1 MATLA
6 PVLDR
11 ADAHRTS
18 ADLRA
23 HFEQVRRGS
32 VDLAARLSAE
42 DACVQSMPD
51 ASPAKWHL
59 AHVTWF
65 FETFVLEP
73 NEARFKPYHPAFR
86 ELFNSYYN
94 GIGKQFSRPDRGMIT
109 RPALDEV
116 LNYRDAVDQ
125 RVNKLIDESS
135 SELFS
140 LIELGLQHEQQHQE
154 LLLMDI
160 KHLLSLNP
168 LNPAYANG
176 SLAAGEPATV
186 AWIDCA
192 GGLVEIGGSSE
203 TFHFDNELPRH
214 RVWLEPYRVASRLV
228 TNGEYLEFVRAGAY
242 DDPLLWLADGWS
254 QRCAADWHAPAYWQ
268 RHDDAWFEFTLH
280 GLLPLS
286 MSAPVAHVSY
296 YEADAYA
303 QWAGKRLPSEFEWEA
318 GACAP
323 PDFDGVTALHPQPA
337 GRDDGLQQLYRNLW
351 QWTRSAY
358 LPHPGFK
365 PAGGTIGEYNG
376 KFMSN
381 QMTLKGS
388 ACITPGGHARA
399 TYRNFYY
406 PHQRWAFSG
415 LRLAEDV

>member
-6 PVLDR
+6 PVFDR
-11 ADAHRTS
+11 ADADWTS

-23 HFEQVRRGS
+23 HFEKVRRRS

-73 NEARFKPYHPAFR
+73 HEARFKPYHPAFR

-116 LNYRDAVDQ
+116 LNYRHAVDQ
-125 RVNKLIDESS
+125 RISKLIDRPGR
-135 SELFS
+135 ELFA
-140 LIELGLQHEQQHQE
+140 LIELGLQHEEQHQE

-168 LNPAYANG
+168 LNPAYADG
-176 SLAAGEPATV
+176 GLATNEPAAV

-192 GGLVEIGGSSE
+192 GGLVEIGGAGE

-228 TNGEYLEFVRAGAY
+228 TNGEYLKFITDGAY

-254 QRCAADWHAPAYWQ
+254 QRCAADWHAPAYWL
-268 RHDDAWFEFTLH
+268 RRDDAWFEFTLH
-280 GLLPLS
+280 GLLPLNAA
-286 MSAPVAHVSY
+286 APVAHVSY

-318 GACAP
+318 GAGAP
-323 PDFDGVTALHPQPA
+323 PDFEGITALHPQPA
-337 GRDDGLQQLYRNLW
+337 SSDDGLQQLYRSLW

-365 PAGGTIGEYNG
+365 PAGGAIGEYNG

-399 TYRNFYY
+399 TYRNFFY

-415 LRLAEDV
+415 VRLAADV